1 MRLADLN
8 LNKATPLDRRSSSS
22 EAGSNLNTL
31 YGATASGL
39 YRSGRDGPKS
49 TIRNQSFVI
58 IPPAK
63 KFELVT
69 KVGTAALSRP
79 RYLQD
84 AADA

>member
-1 MRLADLN
+1 MFRF
-8 LNKATPLDRRSSSS
+8 RFQ
-22 EAGSNLNTL
+22 
-31 YGATASGL
+31 GL
-39 YRSGRDGPKS
+39 IPSPREGFACLRSGALAVPSWRHDRSEGIGPRAVRQM
-49 TIRNQSFVI
+49 TPNARIIV

>member
-1 MRLADLN
+1 MVYSILHL
-8 LNKATPLDRRSSSS
+8 
-22 EAGSNLNTL
+22 
-31 YGATASGL
+31 
-39 YRSGRDGPKS
+39 
-49 TIRNQSFVI
+49 

>member
-1 MRLADLN
+1 VVVALHKNAQILPIRKGLIHWAVAN
-8 LNKATPLDRRSSSS
+8 L
-22 EAGSNLNTL
+22 
-31 YGATASGL
+31 
-39 YRSGRDGPKS
+39 
-49 TIRNQSFVI
+49 

>member
-1 MRLADLN
+1 MRLVAS
-8 LNKATPLDRRSSSS
+8 KRKFVM
-22 EAGSNLNTL
+22 GF
-31 YGATASGL
+31 TAIV
-39 YRSGRDGPKS
+39 Y
-49 TIRNQSFVI
+49 IV

-69 KVGTAALSRP
+69 KVGTAALSPP

>member
-1 MRLADLN
+1 L
-8 LNKATPLDRRSSSS
+8 TPVP
-22 EAGSNLNTL
+22 A
-31 YGATASGL
+31 
-39 YRSGRDGPKS
+39 
-49 TIRNQSFVI
+49 IHQV